1 MCWCFFNYPYEGIKT
16 QRSPPMRAFDMFYF
30 TSKLLNVFLIRI
42 MKKYNDVQRYA
53 SQCRVTN
60 PQRKERG
67 PQEFQVLE
75 MTLLSSGQ
83 QPDVKV
89 S

>member
-30 TSKLLNVFLIRI
+30 TFDVFLACI
-42 MKKYNDVQRYA
+42 MKQYNDVQRYA

-60 PQRKERG
+60 PQRNEAPRNFKYWR
-67 PQEFQVLE
+67 
-75 MTLLSSGQ
+75 
-83 QPDVKV
+83 
-89 S
+89 

>member
-60 PQRKERG
+60 PQRNEAPRNFKYWR
-67 PQEFQVLE
+67 
-75 MTLLSSGQ
+75 
-83 QPDVKV
+83 
-89 S
+89 